1 LKIFTARLNY
11 AVFVRKMP
19 SIADF
24 NIPIWKSFMT
34 ATMLETDR
42 PLKQKRVVSHFELR
56 FDFFHQLPNY
66 FKIELIIEKVHGPV
80 SALF

>member
-1 LKIFTARLNY
+1 
-11 AVFVRKMP
+11 
-19 SIADF
+19 
-24 NIPIWKSFMT
+24 MT

-66 FKIELIIEKVHGPV
+66 FKIDLIIEKVHDPV